1 MHTNFKLNFHHE
13 INFQVFQDNADPTVA
28 IEVNGKTVFDETFQ
42 RNVLHTRSAKFYFE
56 YDDCTKNCLRIIF
69 SGPCE
74 SSNRYVKMKGLSVN
88 ETYLNMLNCYY
99 NPILN
104 PDWWDNLDE
113 QDKIEIKSRI
123 YANNAGEFGWY
134 GSWDYY
140 FNSGVDWSSKYKGV
154 PEDKDLVVGIRPIWV
169 TLAKNT
175 VTNPWHG
182 KKDD

>member
-13 INFQVFQDNADPTVA
+13 INFQVFQDNADPTLT
-28 IEVNGKTVFDETFQ
+28 IEVNGNTVFDETFQ
-42 RNVLHTRSAKFYFE
+42 KNVLHTRSAKFYFE
-56 YDDCTKNCLRIIF
+56 YDDCTKNCLRITF

-104 PDWWDNLDE
+104 PDWWNNLNE
-113 QDKIEIKSRI
+113 QDKKEIKSRI
-123 YANNAGEFGWY
+123 YAC
-134 GSWDYY
+134 
-140 FNSGVDWSSKYKGV
+140 FNCTCHKCIYWSSKYKGV
-154 PEDKDLVVGIRPIWV
+154 PEDKDLVIGIRPIWV